1 MAPKKPTDPPH
12 LRVVSD
18 SNKRPTKAATP
29 KAPAKSAVG
38 QGRTHQPTDQTRA
51 LVSLCKAMGYTEDQ
65 TAKTLGIALNT
76 LKAHYREELD
86 IGDLKANAKVA
97 ANLFTI
103 ATSATHP
110 KAITAAI
117 FWAKAKMGWSDKSPE
132 LDEGDDE
139 APVEF
144 TIGIGEKRG
153 A

>member
-1 MAPKKPTDPPH
+1 MAKKPTDPPH

-18 SNKRPTKAATP
+18 SNKRPTKGAAP

-38 QGRTHQPTDQTRA
+38 QGRTHHPTDQTRS

-65 TAKTLGIALNT
+65 TAKTVGIAVNT

-86 IGDLKANAKVA
+86 TGDLKANAKVA
-97 ANLFTI
+97 ANLFTM
-103 ATSATHP
+103 ATSPTHP
-110 KAITAAI
+110 KAVTAAI
-117 FWAKAKMGWSDKSPE
+117 FWAKSKMGWTDKASETEDPE
-132 LDEGDDE
+132 NEE
-139 APVEF
+139 PVEF